1 MTDMETRLRDAMHTA
16 TPEHF
21 DTKGLAP
28 GAHRYAVRARRLR
41 VASTTLAAAVVIGVV
56 GTASSGLFRDRAT
69 EPAVPKPSPTTSS
82 INICPDLQK
91 TITPLTSVPAS
102 PLSSHADAVLV
113 CALIGGDSVWP
124 GSLPPDDAVL
134 KPATIDLLDWRLKG
148 DASASQCGNR
158 PKGDAFTVS
167 YRDLQGASHTYLNSD
182 LLCDGWVFLDSYYIA
197 LSEQGADYASHQPAQ
212 DPFPTCPSILPGLGE
227 SLAGKPVELP
237 KGTVFRSAIACAH
250 PVVDPGAVSADT
262 IPRLLYVRRGVMG
275 DRDLATLNANLA
287 RTGSRTVDPGC
298 KETAPLNVTFVVRAV
313 TSAGDQVSLTAPA
326 ACLPH
331 FHVNDQRGVT
341 ITLEQATVDVI
352 TGPLNRFP

>member
-1 MTDMETRLRDAMHTA
+1 MTDLETRLRDAMHTA
-16 TPEHF
+16 TPDRFE
-21 DTKGLAP
+21 TAGLAS
-28 GAHRYAVRARRLR
+28 GAHRYAVRTRRLR
-41 VASTTLAAAVVIGVV
+41 IASTALVAAVVVGVL

-69 EPAVPKPSPTTSS
+69 EPAVPKPTQTTNPV
-82 INICPDLQK
+82 NICPDLQK
-91 TITPLTSVPAS
+91 TITPLTAEPDP
-102 PLSSHADAVLV
+102 PLSSRADAVLV

-148 DASASQCGNR
+148 DESASLCGNR
-158 PKGDAFTVS
+158 PRGDAFTVS
-167 YRDLQGASHTYLNSD
+167 YRDLQGTAHTFLNSD
-182 LLCDGWVFLDSYYIA
+182 LLCDGWVFLDSYYVA

-212 DPFPTCPSILPGLGE
+212 DPYPTCPSILPGLGE
-227 SLAGKPVELP
+227 SLAGTPVELP
-237 KGTVFRSAIACAH
+237 KGTRFTSAIACAH
-250 PVVDPGAVSADT
+250 PVVDPRAVSADT
-262 IPRLLYVRRGVMG
+262 IPRPLYVRRGVMG

-313 TSAGDQVSLTAPA
+313 TSGGDQVSLTAPA